1 MKYFII
7 GDVHGCYDELLD
19 LLDKAGL
26 NSDDQIICIGDMV
39 DRGMK
44 SAEALNFFRTTPGVA
59 SIQGNHERKHA
70 RSFRGEIEPAASQAI
85 TRLQIGEA
93 DYPAAVAYMDG
104 LPRYLDLPDA
114 LLVHGFWEP
123 GVPLEEQRETVIVG
137 TMTGENYLKDNG
149 IWPWYEYYDGGKPLV
164 VGHRDYSDGRMQPFV
179 YQDRVYGIDSRC
191 VYGGS
196 LTGLLLPDFK
206 LISVPSRGDHW
217 NAVMRQY
224 PAIIAQYG
232 E

>member
-7 GDVHGCYDELLD
+7 GDVHGCYDELQD
-19 LLDKAGL
+19 LLDKAAL
-26 NSDDQIICIGDMV
+26 SSDDQIICIGDIV

-59 SIQGNHERKHA
+59 SIQGNHERKHG
-70 RSFRGEIEPAASQAI
+70 RTFRGEIEPAASQVI
-85 TRLQIGEA
+85 TRRQIGEA
-93 DYPAAVAYMDG
+93 DYPAAVAYMET
-104 LPRYLDLPDA
+104 LPRWLELSDA
-114 LLVHGFWEP
+114 TLIHAYWEP
-123 GVPLEEQRETVIVG
+123 GLTLQDQRESVIVG
-137 TMTGENYLKDNG
+137 TMTAENYLKDKG
-149 IWPWYEYYDGGKPLV
+149 IWPWYEYYDGPKSLI
-164 VGHRDYSDGRMQPFV
+164 VGHRDYSDGRMQPLI

-206 LISVPSRGDHW
+206 LVSVPSRGDHW
-217 NAVMRQY
+217 NALMRQY
-224 PAIIAQYG
+224 PAIITQYS